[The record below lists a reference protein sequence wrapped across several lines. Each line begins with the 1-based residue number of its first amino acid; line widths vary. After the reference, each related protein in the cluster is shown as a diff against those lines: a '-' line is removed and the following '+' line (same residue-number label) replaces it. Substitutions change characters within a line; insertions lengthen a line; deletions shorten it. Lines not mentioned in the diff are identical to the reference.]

1 LILYKKE
8 EEMFMNN
15 EKKYSLDYNDIDKKY
30 EVEILGLVFNLNIGE
45 IEKARENKDNLSI
58 DGQIERII
66 GEKSIEKINNKMK
79 ADGHNELTANGKTVI
94 LGFLIETYMKVLSNN
109 MTNRVTSAIGNIQ
122 QDIDNNINRAGRRG
136 FNNQYNNRNIYKYNN
151 RNNYRRY

>member
-1 LILYKKE
+1 
-8 EEMFMNN
+8 MNN

-45 IEKARENKDNLSI
+45 IEKARENKDNLGI

>member
-1 LILYKKE
+1 
-8 EEMFMNN
+8 MFMNN

>member
-1 LILYKKE
+1 
-8 EEMFMNN
+8 MNN

-151 RNNYRRY
+151 RNNNYRRY

>member
-1 LILYKKE
+1 
-8 EEMFMNN
+8 MNN
-15 EKKYSLDYNDIDKKY
+15 EKKYSLDYNDIDKEY

>member
-1 LILYKKE
+1 
-8 EEMFMNN
+8 MNN

>member
-1 LILYKKE
+1 
-8 EEMFMNN
+8 MNN
-15 EKKYSLDYNDIDKKY
+15 EKKYRWGYDSIDKEY

-94 LGFLIETYMKVLSNN
+94 LGFLIETYMKVLRHT

-151 RNNYRRY
+151 RNNNYRRY

>member
-1 LILYKKE
+1 
-8 EEMFMNN
+8 MNN
-15 EKKYSLDYNDIDKKY
+15 EKKYSLDYNDIDKEY

-58 DGQIERII
+58 DRQIERII

>member
-1 LILYKKE
+1 
-8 EEMFMNN
+8 MNN
-15 EKKYSLDYNDIDKKY
+15 EKKYSLGYDSIDKEY

-79 ADGHNELTANGKTVI
+79 ADGHNELTSNGKTVI

>member
-1 LILYKKE
+1 
-8 EEMFMNN
+8 MNN
-15 EKKYSLDYNDIDKKY
+15 EKKYSLGYDSIDKEY

-109 MTNRVTSAIGNIQ
+109 MTNCVTSAIGNIQ

-151 RNNYRRY
+151 RNNNYRRY

>member
-1 LILYKKE
+1 
-8 EEMFMNN
+8 MNN

-94 LGFLIETYMKVLSNN
+94 LGFLIETYMKVLSDN

>member
-1 LILYKKE
+1 
-8 EEMFMNN
+8 MNN
-15 EKKYSLDYNDIDKKY
+15 EKKYSLDYNDIDKDY

>member
-15 EKKYSLDYNDIDKKY
+15 EKKYSLGYDSIDKEY

-66 GEKSIEKINNKMK
+66 GEKSIEKINKLVNFRL
-79 ADGHNELTANGKTVI
+79 DYILTKIV
-94 LGFLIETYMKVLSNN
+94 Y
-109 MTNRVTSAIGNIQ
+109 
-122 QDIDNNINRAGRRG
+122 
-136 FNNQYNNRNIYKYNN
+136 
-151 RNNYRRY
+151 

>member
-1 LILYKKE
+1 
-8 EEMFMNN
+8 MNN
-15 EKKYSLDYNDIDKKY
+15 EKKYSLGYDSIDKEY

-151 RNNYRRY
+151 RNNNYRRY